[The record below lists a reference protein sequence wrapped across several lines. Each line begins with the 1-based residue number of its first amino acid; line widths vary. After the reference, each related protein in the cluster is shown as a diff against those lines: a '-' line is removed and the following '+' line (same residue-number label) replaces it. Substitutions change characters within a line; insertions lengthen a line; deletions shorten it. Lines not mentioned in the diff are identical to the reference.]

1 MSCAPRD
8 DALDCRAACACG
20 LAMRWFAFLGLLS
33 ILLAASAPFVRA
45 ESPSAAADDAPLVV
59 HKREIFVFRTTLSG
73 YTPEERAQ
81 TAQRRLQ
88 RILDKGLHPTVSV
101 VPVGDTRSVE
111 LGGQGL
117 FFIAPGDV
125 DTASGETLD
134 VAAAHAA
141 EKLTQVLAETAEARD
156 PTAIAH
162 AAVAVLI
169 GTVLLIALIWGL
181 VRATRWLGER
191 AYAVTHDTCEH
202 FKIGGFTALNPHGMG
217 RVARNAVR
225 LAAWAIGLFLFYVWL
240 TFALRRFPYT
250 RPWAEALL
258 DFFLNV
264 VGTIA
269 NAVAGA
275 IPGLV
280 FVVVIVVITRA
291 AVHWLK
297 IFLLRVESGRVQ
309 IGWLDADTA
318 APTRRILTALLW
330 LFALAMA
337 YPYLP
342 GSGSEAFKGLSVLV
356 GVMISIGASGIV
368 GQAAGGL
375 MITYTH
381 TLRLGEYV
389 RIGDTEG
396 TVTDLGIFA
405 TRIRTGLGEEVTLP
419 NAYVVANTIKNYSRI
434 LNGAPGFVLFSQVTI
449 GYSTPWRQVHA
460 MLIQAAQRTP
470 GVLAEPKPFVVQ
482 TALSDFY
489 VEYRLVC
496 CAGPEAPQQ
505 RALAM
510 DALHANIQDV
520 FNEHGVQIMSPHY
533 MMDPAQPQIVPKDK
547 WYAPPAQPPDR

>member
-1 MSCAPRD
+1 
-8 DALDCRAACACG
+8 
-20 LAMRWFAFLGLLS
+20 
-33 ILLAASAPFVRA
+33 
-45 ESPSAAADDAPLVV
+45 
-59 HKREIFVFRTTLSG
+59 
-73 YTPEERAQ
+73 
-81 TAQRRLQ
+81 
-88 RILDKGLHPTVSV
+88 
-101 VPVGDTRSVE
+101 
-111 LGGQGL
+111 
-117 FFIAPGDV
+117 
-125 DTASGETLD
+125 
-134 VAAAHAA
+134 
-141 EKLTQVLAETAEARD
+141 
-156 PTAIAH
+156 
-162 AAVAVLI
+162 
-169 GTVLLIALIWGL
+169 
-181 VRATRWLGER
+181 
-191 AYAVTHDTCEH
+191 
-202 FKIGGFTALNPHGMG
+202 MG
-217 RVARNAVR
+217 RVAHNAVR
-225 LAAWAIGLFLFYVWL
+225 LAGWAIGLFLVYVWL

-250 RPWAEALL
+250 RPWAEALFE
-258 DFFLNV
+258 FFLNV
-264 VGTIA
+264 VGTIG
-269 NAVAGA
+269 NAAAQA

-318 APTRRILTALLW
+318 APTRRILTTVLW

-381 TLRLGEYV
+381 TLRLGEFV

-419 NAYVVANTIKNYSRI
+419 NAYVVANTIKNYSRM
-434 LNGAPGFVLFSQVTI
+434 LSSATGFALSAHVTI

-460 MLIQAAQRTP
+460 MLIQAAQRTA

-489 VEYRLVC
+489 VEYRVVC
-496 CAGPEAPQQ
+496 CAGPEGPKQ

-520 FNEHGVQIMSPHY
+520 FNENEVQIMSPHY
-533 MMDPAQPQIVPKDK
+533 MMDPAHPQIVPKDK
-547 WYAPPAQPPDR
+547 WYAPPAQAPDR